1 MASQA
6 TVEEAERVDSQAG
19 VFWPGL
25 EVAERVAWSQPNCK
39 GGLCAK
45 EVEMDWFAPSKSLS
59 RVALASPLQCLG
71 LHFWASAPEV

>member
-1 MASQA
+1 MASKV
-6 TVEEAERVDSQAG
+6 TVEEEESVDSQAE

-25 EVAERVAWSQPNCK
+25 EVAKRVVRSQPNCK